1 MAKKNAKKRLVIAR
15 HIDNGIAVGVAVTIF
30 MVGIKQMW
38 FFYHILSWEFA
49 LVPIALIWRAP
60 FLFLLAYF
68 DEENSQYYLE
78 YLHDYLAPARFG
90 EE

>member
-30 MVGIKQMW
+30 MVGIKQGW
-38 FFYHILSWEFA
+38 FPYHIVSWELT
-49 LVPIALIWRAP
+49 LVPIALFWRTP
-60 FLFLLAYF
+60 FLLVLAYF

-78 YLHDYLAPARFG
+78 YLHDYLAPAKFR